1 MVGND
6 AAPEFSAKTLPP
18 GTAPLE
24 RTFKPNATAEVP
36 GQADND
42 AQLSSQDKESTY
54 TSAES
59 TLGGATSSDV
69 HKGMGKPMSG
79 QTAADVHHGER
90 QGLAGVG
97 ASGATSTNKPADEK
111 VDPRQRG
118 LERESG
124 DIAGKKTTD
133 KTDVGAYELPST
145 RADNVAAERD

>member
-1 MVGND
+1 
-6 AAPEFSAKTLPP
+6 
-18 GTAPLE
+18 
-24 RTFKPNATAEVP
+24 
-36 GQADND
+36 
-42 AQLSSQDKESTY
+42 
-54 TSAES
+54 
-59 TLGGATSSDV
+59 
-69 HKGMGKPMSG
+69 MSG

-97 ASGATSTNKPADEK
+97 ASGAASTNKPADEK

-145 RADNVAAERD
+145 RADNVAAEID